1 MTRWLAIPLM
11 LWVLMIPIITLAQGQ
26 KREVEK
32 KIKIADMPE
41 AALSL
46 LEPYLSS
53 ATSIKYYK
61 ETDIGHDSYE
71 CKFILDENRYS
82 IEFDPHGRLEDVE
95 MLVDINDL
103 ASKAHDKIIT
113 HLQQYQR
120 FRFRR
125 AQLQFSPNVLT
136 EAQLLV
142 RVIQNQNWENPY
154 HEIVVAVKDE
164 KGWSTYEMLF
174 DQDGI
179 FLSQKKVISRQ
190 TDNILY

>member
-1 MTRWLAIPLM
+1 MLCTLTIPL
-11 LWVLMIPIITLAQGQ
+11 ITSAQGQ

-32 KIKIADMPE
+32 KIKISDMPK
-41 AALSL
+41 ASLSL

-61 ETDIGHDSYE
+61 ETDIDHRSFE
-71 CKFILDENRYS
+71 CKFRVNGARFS
-82 IEFDPHGRLEDVE
+82 IEFDPQGRLEDIE
-95 MLVDINDL
+95 MLVDIDEIVP
-103 ASKAHDKIIT
+103 KARNKIIT

-125 AQLQFSPNVLT
+125 AQLQFSPSALT
-136 EAQLLV
+136 DAELLAK
-142 RVIQNQNWENPY
+142 VIQNQNWENPY
-154 HEIVVAVKDE
+154 YEIVVAVKDE

-174 DQDGI
+174 DQDGM
-179 FLSQKKVISRQ
+179 FLSQKRVISRQ